1 MLDENGKMKMIYRGE
16 VPFYLEKNFLN
27 KNVIYLSFSDKNIE
41 DYYYS
46 YKNFFYENKNIY
58 KFLNDNFEEKEKK
71 WKNYVIKEIIDNQE
85 NIIIFMNIERAL
97 SDFSISMEKY
107 LIKKNN
113 EYKFSEIIEF
123 LERAGYEKNYL
134 VTKKVSIVKEEI
146 F

>member
-71 WKNYVIKEIIDNQE
+71 
-85 NIIIFMNIERAL
+85 
-97 SDFSISMEKY
+97 MEK
-107 LIKKNN
+107 LCNKRNN
-113 EYKFSEIIEF
+113 
-123 LERAGYEKNYL
+123 
-134 VTKKVSIVKEEI
+134 
-146 F
+146 